1 MSMNAPAVIFAHRHA
16 DLEALTGLAAGVGL
30 FDAFLPCSGER
41 QLFDLLE
48 HREPA
53 MILFAC
59 AAEQVDALLWLKI
72 LGKRDRWKDI
82 PVTVFAG
89 DDQLDARVAALEL
102 GACEVLSLATPLR
115 EISARLHRR
124 MKQRQE
130 MIRLKKSREDLAR
143 VALTDSLTGLC
154 NRAFFDVTLES
165 EAARSART
173 GLPYS
178 LLMIDVDHFKWVN
191 DTYGHQLGDT
201 VLQGIARVLKR
212 SVRKSD
218 MACRY
223 GGEEFALIL
232 PETDIPAAQVLAVRI
247 HREIAVLAASY
258 DHFRHPLT
266 VSIGI
271 SCGSG
276 KEQAD
281 PALLIEKA
289 DCALYAAKRNGR
301 NRTEIFNLGKMD
313 FSPAEARDLR
323 PPSNL
328 RM

>member
-1 MSMNAPAVIFAHRHA
+1 MNSSAVIFAHRHA

-30 FDAFLPCSGER
+30 FDAYLPCSGER

-53 MILFAC
+53 MILFAG
-59 AAEQVDALLWLKI
+59 AADQVDALLWLKI
-72 LGKRDRWKDI
+72 LAKRDRWKDI
-82 PVTVFAG
+82 PVVVFAG
-89 DDQLDARVAALEL
+89 EDQLDMRVEALEL
-102 GACEVLSLATPLR
+102 GACDVLSPSTPLR
-115 EISARLHRR
+115 EIVARLQRR
-124 MKQRQE
+124 LTQRRE
-130 MIRLKKSREDLAR
+130 MNKLKKSREDLAR

-178 LLMIDVDHFKWVN
+178 LLLIDVDHFKWVN

-201 VLQGIARVLKR
+201 VLQAIARVLKR
-212 SVRKSD
+212 AVRKSD

-247 HREIAVLAASY
+247 HREIAELAAGY
-258 DHFRHPLT
+258 GHFRQPLT

-276 KEQAD
+276 KDEAS
-281 PALLIEKA
+281 PTLLIEQA

-313 FSPAEARDLR
+313 FGAAEAKNLQ